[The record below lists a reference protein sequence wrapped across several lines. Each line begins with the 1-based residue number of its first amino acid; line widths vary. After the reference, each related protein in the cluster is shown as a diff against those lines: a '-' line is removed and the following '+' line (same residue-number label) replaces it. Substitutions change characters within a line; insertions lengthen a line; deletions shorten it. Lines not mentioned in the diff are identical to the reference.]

1 MPTVPT
7 LVGSA
12 MGRLAG
18 LSVTVN
24 YPLGTTTGDFLL
36 AFVHGADFDS
46 TAAGTTSMT
55 TISGWSTQSA
65 TSAQRQQGNDTS
77 GILYRFSGGETSAT
91 FEITRPTTGTG
102 DLPGIQVALLVFR
115 GVDTANPIN
124 AAGHAGNNGINQGT
138 VIAPALTTTVDACA
152 LAAFAAAVG
161 TRTVTWSP
169 SSYVEEFDSAAVIG
183 DNSGA
188 LSAVTNSQATAGA
201 TSSASAV
208 YSAFV
213 TKTHA
218 WQVAIAPQTNV
229 SLSASDT
236 TGTTADTAKVTADPK
251 PTGDTGTG
259 TEADIQRIAL
269 KRDPDTAT
277 ATDTEKVTALVQPTG
292 DTGSAAPET
301 EKVTALIRPDS
312 DTAMATETAVA
323 RFTARGDDAI
333 MAVDTEKLTADTDL
347 TETIGSTDT
356 EKVTADIRPTGETIT
371 LVGEDAR
378 ATYSAKG
385 DDTAQADD
393 TATSVGSR
401 ALQADTAAGTETHK
415 VTATAPPATDTASAT
430 ESASTDS
437 EATASDA
444 SSPAAETQ
452 RLTIRVSDTATAT
465 DSARVQA
472 VWTVTDTGT
481 ASDDA
486 GIWLSPDGD
495 TGSGTDSSFKSISG
509 ILDTPRLLTV
519 PKDVRQFVVEK
530 EVRRVMVA
538 YDLRRI
544 AIGKDLAPRSKMP
557 HKDSRTLGIP
567 AEERIF
573 IAERE
578 E

>member
-1 MPTVPT
+1 MPTAPSMI
-7 LVGSA
+7 GFSA
-12 MGRLAG
+12 NSAG
-18 LSVTVN
+18 GGVVSSLSVTVN
-24 YPLGTTTGDFLL
+24 YPT
-36 AFVHGADFDS
+36 
-46 TAAGTTSMT
+46 GTTSGDLVLAFAYAGDFDGIPGGTVSAITATGWTAPKSEEVIRNRAAQVMYR
-55 TISGWSTQSA
+55 IASGETSGTFTMNRSTSVSDQAGIQVVLVTYRGFDASNPINVVA
-65 TSAQRQQGNDTS
+65 SAQGSGGFQSSLAAPRPTTTAADCAIVWFCGIADTATS
-77 GILYRFSGGETSAT
+77 GI
-91 FEITRPTTGTG
+91 
-102 DLPGIQVALLVFR
+102 
-115 GVDTANPIN
+115 
-124 AAGHAGNNGINQGT
+124 
-138 VIAPALTTTVDACA
+138 
-152 LAAFAAAVG
+152 
-161 TRTVTWSP
+161 TWSAGTEQ
-169 SSYVEEFDSAAVIG
+169 YDDGYDYG
-183 DNSGA
+183 DRNSEI
-188 LSAVTNSQATAGA
+188 SMA
-201 TSSASAV
+201 TSTQASAGQTV
-208 YSAFV
+208 ANTATLSSAEDSSV
-213 TKTHA
+213 WT
-218 WQVAIAPQTNV
+218 VAIAPQTNLA
-229 SLSASDT
+229 LSASDT

-251 PTGDTGTG
+251 PTGDAASG
-259 TEADIQRIAL
+259 TEAAVQRIAL

-277 ATDTEKVTALVQPTG
+277 ATETEKVTALVQPTG

-312 DTAMATETAVA
+312 DTATATETAVA

-333 MAVDTEKLTADTDL
+333 TAVDTEKLTADADL

-356 EKVTADIRPTGETIT
+356 EKVAADIRPTGETIT

-472 VWTVTDTGT
+472 VWTVTDTST
-481 ASDDA
+481 ASDAA
-486 GIWLSPDGD
+486 GIWLNPDGD

-519 PKDVRQFVVEK
+519 PKDVRRFVVEK

-557 HKDSRTLGIP
+557 HKDSRTLGIL